1 MPELDDLET
10 LADDVRAS
18 APRPREQ
25 FVARL
30 DKRVEAGFPKQ
41 RAKKDAGWFWRPT
54 LALAACALLTL
65 VVAVGVLS
73 GNGEDQASTDASS
86 GGGAAAPA
94 IAPERPELDRELNP
108 ARARGENETDLLRAS
123 PTPRSA
129 VGNYTSRADEA
140 LRPFAAGNRRVVER
154 RTTLELE
161 TDGDEFAEA
170 TAGVL
175 RVADATGT
183 IVQRSNVAEAD
194 GRGLATY
201 DLRVPAS
208 RLDEVLRDLSELGE
222 VTSRAASSDDITA
235 SFVSAADRLQ
245 DARDE
250 RRALLRAL
258 GRADSENAADAL
270 RARIGLARAR
280 IARAERDVRRVRAR
294 ADRARVAVI
303 VRSTGALSDGGA
315 WTPGDALDD
324 AGRVLE
330 VSAGVA
336 VITGAVLLP
345 FALLA
350 GLWAAGAR
358 VTRRRRREA
367 ALG

>member
-1 MPELDDLET
+1 MPTQGSAPATPELQT
-10 LADDVRAS
+10 
-18 APRPREQ
+18 RE
-25 FVARL
+25 
-30 DKRVEAGFPKQ
+30 
-41 RAKKDAGWFWRPT
+41 
-54 LALAACALLTL
+54 
-65 VVAVGVLS
+65 
-73 GNGEDQASTDASS
+73 
-86 GGGAAAPA
+86 
-94 IAPERPELDRELNP
+94 
-108 ARARGENETDLLRAS
+108 RGENR
-123 PTPRSA
+123 
-129 VGNYTSRADEA
+129 DEA
-140 LRPFAAGNRRVVER
+140 RPPAPALNELRTAQGQADPVRPFAATDDRRFVER
-154 RTTLELE
+154 TTTLELE
-161 TDGDEFAEA
+161 TDGDEFADA

-183 IVQRSNVAEAD
+183 IVQRSNVAESD
-194 GRGLATY
+194 GKGLATF

-208 RLDEVLRDLSELGE
+208 RLDEVLRDLSELGK
-222 VTSRAASSDDITA
+222 VTTRSASSDDITA
-235 SFVSAADRLQ
+235 SYVSAADRLQ

-258 GRADSENAADAL
+258 SRADGENEADAL

-280 IARAERDVRRVRAR
+280 IARAERDVRRVRSR
-294 ADRARVAVI
+294 VDRAKVAVT

-330 VSAGVA
+330 VTVGVA

-345 FALLA
+345 FAILA
-350 GLWAAGAR
+350 SLWVAGTR